1 MKVIFSMMH
10 SYLYKTDMNSNCV
23 NFVYV
28 CVHRLLKEY
37 DKIWYIIYAKKNRF
51 VKKNKNH

>member
-1 MKVIFSMMH
+1 MH
-10 SYLYKTDMNSNCV
+10 SNCV

-28 CVHRLLKEY
+28 CVHRLLKY
-37 DKIWYIIYAKKNRF
+37 YKIWYIIYAMAKFLKQTLDKLDSFLKKNRF